1 MQVTMRVNRHGG
13 ALGLLAAGQTYD
25 VDDALAFELVGA
37 GYAVHVTRPAVP
49 DFRPDVQVVG
59 GGAQYLGPVADSSM
73 PTFGT
78 AGTSLKHIA
87 QRIFADLYDDI
98 EAVQFG
104 FTIEFGQA
112 ASASSDAADI
122 QWSVDSPAGGR
133 VQVTF
138 GGSTDGVIP
147 ASGVL
152 MSDLT
157 PLGGKLKR
165 GQRLWMNGKV
175 VYRGTGLNGHHRDN
189 RGVVFPDSGEVS
201 AAPLGTSD
209 PGNFVMSGVPTASG
223 SQFILRPVFI
233 LGYTSRNT
241 CVILGTSLSAADFSY
256 PMLGSARL
264 DTGIGR
270 SGLQGK
276 IATVNLAQSSD
287 SYTSHATTNNIGLLR
302 FASREAMAKQC
313 NATVVLDEYM
323 RNDSNNGVSVAQ
335 MMALIKQMRD
345 RFPNAAYGHTTLTP
359 RTSAATGT
367 YWKTTTDQT
376 IFNAL
381 ESDYNNAI
389 REMSTAAGHDFFV
402 EVAHAVESSRGSCLW
417 ATGATTVGS
426 ITIAQTTSSIWTLTG
441 PAGTWSQGTRGAHLL
456 VEPATAGATAVPV
469 LCTQVSAD
477 GATATVRGGTNA
489 LSARSG
495 VTVITDAV
503 TTDGIHMTRLGERRI
518 AEFGGFDRGMGRFLL

>member
-1 MQVTMRVNRHGG
+1 MTRRNLTILDIREQEFADLQGRLDLGTMYRVVDTTGRPIRTVTSDG
-13 ALGLLAAGQTYD
+13 
-25 VDDALAFELVGA
+25 
-37 GYAVHVTRPAVP
+37 
-49 DFRPDVQVVG
+49 QVVG
-59 GGAQYLGPVADSSM
+59 GGGRPEYLGPVADGSM
-73 PTFGT
+73 PTSGT

-87 QRIFADLYDDI
+87 QRIYADLHDDI

-112 ASASSDAADI
+112 ASGSSDSADI

-133 VQVTF
+133 VQVRF
-138 GGSTDGVIP
+138 GGATDGVIP

-157 PLGGKLKR
+157 PLGGKLQR
-165 GQRLWMNGKV
+165 GQRLWMNGKI

-189 RGVVFPDSGEVS
+189 RGLVFPDCGEVS
-201 AAPLGTSD
+201 AVPLGTSD

-233 LGYTSRNT
+233 LGYTKRDT
-241 CVILGTSLSAADFSY
+241 CVLLGTSLSAADFAY
-256 PMLGSARL
+256 PMIGTGRL

-270 SGLQGK
+270 CGTYGR

-287 SYTSHATTNNIGLLR
+287 SYTSHSTTNNIGLLR
-302 FASREAMAKQC
+302 FASREAMSKQC

-335 MMALIKQMRD
+335 MMARIKAMRD
-345 RFPNAAYGHTTLTP
+345 RFPNQAYGHTTLTP
-359 RTSAATGT
+359 RTTAATGT
-367 YWKTTTDQT
+367 YFKTVADQT
-376 IFNAL
+376 RFNAL
-381 ESDYNNAI
+381 ETDYNHAI
-389 REMSTAAGHDFFV
+389 RELSTAAGHDFFV
-402 EVAHAVESSRGSCLW
+402 EVAHAVESSRGSNIW
-417 ATGATTVGS
+417 AAGATTVTS

-441 PAGTWSQGTRGAHLL
+441 PAGTWPQGTRGTHLM

-469 LCTQVSAD
+469 LCTLVSED

-495 VTVITDAV
+495 ATVILDAI
-503 TTDGIHMTRLGERRI
+503 TTDGIHMTRQGERRI
-518 AEFGGFDRGMGRFLL
+518 AEFGGFERGMGRFFG